1 MTNLTLKNL
10 TIEPFSKDH
19 SLMSFLM
26 RNDHTQI
33 NIDSDDINKKIG
45 MVMNNLGCLNQE
57 VSILL
62 TTDADIRK
70 LNKQFRSIDQ
80 PTDVLSFPQNADED
94 PPIPGEII
102 LGDIAVSLDTAQA
115 QAKEHGLTFEE
126 EIILLLIHGI
136 LHLLGYDHEIS
147 EQEEE
152 KMRSK
157 TRVLFNLVFP
167 GKVLASSCNY

>member
-1 MTNLTLKNL
+1 
-10 TIEPFSKDH
+10 
-19 SLMSFLM
+19 MSVLL
-26 RNDHTQI
+26 RNDHPQI
-33 NIDSDDINKKIG
+33 NIDSDDINKKIET
-45 MVMNNLGCLNQE
+45 VMNNLDCLNQE

-62 TTDADIRK
+62 TADADIRE

-80 PTDVLSFPQNADED
+80 ATDVLSFPQNAEED
-94 PPIPGEII
+94 PPIPGELI
-102 LGDIAVSLDTAQA
+102 LGDIAVSLDTAQV
-115 QAKEHGLTFEE
+115 QAKEHGLIFEE

-157 TRVLFNLVFP
+157 TRELFNLVFP
-167 GKVLASSCNY
+167 GKVLANSCNY

>member
-1 MTNLTLKNL
+1 MGVLL
-10 TIEPFSKDH
+10 
-19 SLMSFLM
+19 
-26 RNDHTQI
+26 RNDHPQI
-33 NIDSDDINKKIG
+33 NIDSDDINNKIET
-45 MVMNNLGCLNQE
+45 VMNNLGCLNQE

-62 TTDADIRK
+62 TADADIRE
-70 LNKQFRSIDQ
+70 LNQQFRSIDQ
-80 PTDVLSFPQNADED
+80 ATDVLSFPQNAEED
-94 PPIPGEII
+94 PPIPGELI
-102 LGDIAVSLDTAQA
+102 LGDIAVSLDTAQV

-157 TRVLFNLVFP
+157 TRELFNLVFP
-167 GKVLASSCNY
+167 EKVLANSCNY